1 MVPSM
6 VEFQNFCAIYIL
18 DFLLLSRAISS
29 LNPDMYVDY
38 NNSLP
43 QLSLAIPWNL
53 EYLLRSERLAQA
65 KCKRMA
71 LDSVLT

>member
-1 MVPSM
+1 M
-6 VEFQNFCAIYIL
+6 VEFQNFSLEFVL

-29 LNPDMYVDY
+29 LNPDTYIDY
-38 NNSLP
+38 DNSLP
-43 QLSLAIPWNL
+43 RLSFAIPWNL